1 MGGCGLVC
9 ILGGGG
15 GEVRRG
21 YWDFWDEGGRIV
33 AGQWMCVGILRWV
46 GIVVAFGIRKGG

>member
-1 MGGCGLVC
+1 MDIRIFGTK
-9 ILGGGG
+9 
-15 GEVRRG
+15 GEGV
-21 YWDFWDEGGRIV
+21 V